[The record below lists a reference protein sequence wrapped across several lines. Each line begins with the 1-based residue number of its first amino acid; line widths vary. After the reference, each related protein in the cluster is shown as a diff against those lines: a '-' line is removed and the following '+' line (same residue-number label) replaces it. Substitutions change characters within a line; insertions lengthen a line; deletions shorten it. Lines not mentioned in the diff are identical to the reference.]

1 MNVQTVIAC
10 IIIIAAF
17 LLYRKF
23 RKPVEDQ
30 QYYDAAELIEAI
42 RALSALADQLE
53 NADRMLED
61 LSACNP
67 RELLRGFRAQWCGID
82 GKQRQ
87 IDFLADGRNRVTAG
101 LLTAAEE
108 QRDELND
115 EIIAAIRALAAAL
128 DAGAAPAL
136 EVYAVGET
144 VDETESGELARWC
157 RS

>member
-1 MNVQTVIAC
+1 MNVQTFIAC

-67 RELLRGFRAQWCGID
+67 RELLRGFRAQWCGLD

-87 IDFLADGRNRVTAG
+87 IDFMADGMNHATSG
-101 LLTAAEE
+101 LREAAQGE
-108 QRDELND
+108 RDRLND
-115 EIIAAIRALAAAL
+115 EIIETIRAMQAAL
-128 DAGAAPAL
+128 DAGSAPAL
-136 EVYAVGET
+136 FVNAVDGTMDRTNATAEAGE
-144 VDETESGELARWC
+144 W
-157 RS
+157 